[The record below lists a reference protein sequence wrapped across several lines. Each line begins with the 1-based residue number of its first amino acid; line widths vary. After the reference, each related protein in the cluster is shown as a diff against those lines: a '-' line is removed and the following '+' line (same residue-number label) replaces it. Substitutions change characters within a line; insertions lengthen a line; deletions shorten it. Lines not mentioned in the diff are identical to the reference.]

1 MGKSCS
7 KLKLKQKY
15 NPQGKH
21 YHRFNVFPSEITKVF
36 QGLMCLLLNSCSP
49 CLAEGTCVF
58 YILVRG
64 GGLEQVLK
72 LQEPLCFASSELE
85 LLVLLGNLF

>member
-1 MGKSCS
+1 M
-7 KLKLKQKY
+7 
-15 NPQGKH
+15 
-21 YHRFNVFPSEITKVF
+21 
-36 QGLMCLLLNSCSP
+36 
-49 CLAEGTCVF
+49 F

-85 LLVLLGNLF
+85 LLVLLRNLFRGLVLIPPGGFVTLGREGLCFLGGQGMLKRSMPRCQWSFHGITVS